1 MTLFAS
7 LMQQSKDMLSCDIC
21 IKVRTK
27 TEVGSSL
34 TPLNT
39 YMINVQS
46 YYGRILLIPCCV
58 LLLTAFCL
66 CLLLFAISPAKAD
79 VQNSYIGFRFGEI
92 ANNSAI
98 DGLASN
104 ATRIVVETSNVPE
117 SRLFL
122 LENPYRL
129 VIDTA
134 HTNWDASSLPK
145 SGRVSYGFITS
156 YRYGNPEK
164 DTGRLVFELSEPAA
178 PIAAF
183 LLPPNETDSSKVSGY
198 RIVVDILN
206 RGETAF
212 ALARAALIKTPY
224 LATNQLDEIDN
235 ENIQEENYSQSSNQL
250 GQPQNKPFSGNVVK
264 LLSPEKRPRR
274 WIVTIDAG
282 HGGKDPGAI
291 GVTGTKEKDIT
302 YNASKRLAH
311 HLNNTGQVIA
321 RLTREDDS
329 FIKLRDRI
337 AIARQ
342 HQADLFVSIHADAAP
357 NSKAYGISVFSLS
370 DIASDKEAALIA
382 KRENKADLLGGPDL
396 AVEDPLA
403 ANALLGMY
411 QRESMNE
418 STYVAKSILE
428 QVSSF
433 PGGDKRGHRF
443 AGFAVLK
450 SPDIPSVLVEMGF
463 LTNKQDEANLKKN
476 AYINALTEK
485 ISDAILAYLNSSLR

>member
-1 MTLFAS
+1 MGG
-7 LMQQSKDMLSCDIC
+7 KI
-21 IKVRTK
+21 
-27 TEVGSSL
+27 EVGSSL
-34 TPLNT
+34 TPLSNYT
-39 YMINVQS
+39 SEFQS
-46 YYGRILLIPCCV
+46 YFERMLLIICH
-58 LLLTAFCL
+58 LLLPTAFSICL
-66 CLLLFAISPAKAD
+66 IFTSISLAKAD

-92 ANNSAI
+92 ANTNEI
-98 DGLASN
+98 DGLAKY
-104 ATRIVVETSNVPE
+104 ATRIVVETKNVPE
-117 SRLFL
+117 ARLFL

-134 HTNWDASSLPK
+134 HTNWDASTLPK
-145 SGRVSYGFITS
+145 SGRVSYGSIAS
-156 YRYGNPEK
+156 YRYGNPET
-164 DTGRLVFELSEPAA
+164 DIGRLVFELSEPAA

-183 LLPPNETDSSKVSGY
+183 LLPPNKTDSSKVTGY
-198 RIVVDILN
+198 RIVIDILN

-224 LATNQLDEIDN
+224 LATNQLDEVN
-235 ENIQEENYSQSSNQL
+235 KENIEDKNYSKFSDQSDQAK
-250 GQPQNKPFSGNVVK
+250 NKQISGNAVQI
-264 LLSPEKRPRR
+264 LSPEKKPRR
-274 WIVTIDAG
+274 WTVTIDAG

-291 GVTGTKEKDIT
+291 GITGTREKDIT
-302 YNASKRLAH
+302 FEASKRLAH

-357 NSKAYGISVFSLS
+357 NAKAYGISVFSLS

-428 QVSSF
+428 QVRSF

-463 LTNKQDEANLKKN
+463 LTNQQDEANLKN
-476 AYINALTEK
+476 YSYVNALTKK
-485 ISDAILAYLNSSLR
+485 IADAILAYLNSSLR